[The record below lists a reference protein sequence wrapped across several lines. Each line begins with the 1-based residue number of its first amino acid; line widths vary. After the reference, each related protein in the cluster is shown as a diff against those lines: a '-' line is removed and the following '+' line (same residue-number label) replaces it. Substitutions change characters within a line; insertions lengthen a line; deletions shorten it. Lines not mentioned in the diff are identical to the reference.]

1 MKIKIK
7 LLSISIICI
16 NLLFSC
22 NVVEEKTYKNIDTN
36 NLILAGYNISE
47 DIIAEVIDF
56 NQNNSNGYYI
66 ETKDYADYDLENP
79 ELEEGINKLNIDL
92 ATGNIPDILISD
104 FYNIS
109 FFSYKD
115 KNIFFDL
122 NDFLDKDLEIKKD
135 DYMENVIN
143 SLSVD
148 NELMAITPSFSIHT
162 MIGKSELFKDL
173 ELFNIESV
181 MNLAKDKGYSVFD
194 VDIDFLLAYMSY
206 ISSSKFID
214 YNNKKCFFDNDEFKN
229 LLEFIKINANDCKE
243 DYLLSQYRLSSFLDF
258 HEISRFEEKD
268 ILGFPSYKD
277 DSISLLDVN
286 FAISICKQSK
296 NKDIAWEFTRRF
308 LLDEYQDN
316 LLFDS
321 PVKKSALKQ
330 MEEIAVKGSV
340 VEDEYGKKVYNP
352 NIIIINNKKV
362 DIGYASEAEITKVW
376 NAIQEPYPIFT
387 RVNKVNN
394 IIYEEINNYIN
405 GNSNEEKTSQTLQ
418 NRINIVINE

>member
-7 LLSISIICI
+7 LLSISIVCI

-22 NVVEEKTYKNIDTN
+22 NVVEEKNYKNIDTN

-47 DIIAEVIDF
+47 DIISEVIDF

-92 ATGNIPDILISD
+92 ATGNIPDILVSD

-109 FFSYKD
+109 CFSYKD
-115 KNIFFDL
+115 KDLFVDL
-122 NDFLDKDLEIKKD
+122 NYFLEKDKEIKKN
-135 DYMENVIN
+135 DYLENIMNALEVK
-143 SLSVD
+143 
-148 NELMAITPSFSIHT
+148 NELIGITPSFSIQT

-194 VDIDFLLAYMSY
+194 VDIDFLLSYMSY

-214 YNNKKCFFDNDEFKN
+214 YNNKKCFFDNEEFKN

-316 LLFDS
+316 LLFDF

-376 NAIQEPYPIFT
+376 NAIQKSYPIFT
-387 RVNKVNN
+387 KENKVNTV
-394 IIYEEINNYIN
+394 IYEEINNYLN
-405 GNSNEEKTSQTLQ
+405 GNSNEEKTSKILQ
-418 NRINIVINE
+418 NRINLIINE